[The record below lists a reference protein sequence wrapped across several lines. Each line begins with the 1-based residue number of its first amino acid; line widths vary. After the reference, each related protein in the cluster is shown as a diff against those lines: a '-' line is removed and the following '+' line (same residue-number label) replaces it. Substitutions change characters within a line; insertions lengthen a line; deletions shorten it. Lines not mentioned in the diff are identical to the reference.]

1 MTQIVEHLLSTY
13 EHGRISRRD
22 LVVSLAAAMMS
33 SRAAAQSGPVPI
45 AVKSLNH
52 VSISV
57 SDVESQ
63 WISTRSCSE

>member
-22 LVVSLAAAMMS
+22 LVMSLAAAMMS
-33 SRAAAQSGPVPI
+33 SRAAAQSGPYPSPSR
-45 AVKSLNH
+45 A
-52 VSISV
+52 SITSR
-57 SDVESQ
+57 SAYPTWTGQ